1 MENYLY
7 FRSDSTVG
15 NDDDETAG
23 STVYP
28 VSAFRGMVSGTATA
42 LGVVADDADAF
53 SMFFTPKG
61 HIAAGGAADT
71 DDAAA
76 DNVDVVVVA
85 ITTDNNQK
93 AVMKSLVH
101 AMNGSVNGLQQGFI
115 EVFDAVTGT
124 KVDSDIE
131 GVTIVHTV
139 AAD

>member
-7 FRSDSTVG
+7 FRSGAASA
-15 NDDDETAG
+15 DDDETNG
-23 STVYP
+23 STMYP
-28 VSAFRGMVSGTATA
+28 ASSFRGMVSGTATA
-42 LGVVADDADAF
+42 LGVVTDDADAF

-61 HIAAGGAADT
+61 QTGGHGDADG
-71 DDAAA
+71 ASG

-93 AVMKSLVH
+93 AVMKSIVAALN
-101 AMNGSVNGLQQGFI
+101 ANPGDGFVEI
-115 EVFDAVTGT
+115 FDAETGY
-124 KVDSDIE
+124 KVNSDIE

>member
-1 MENYLY
+1 MQNYLY

-23 STVYP
+23 STIYP
-28 VSAFRGMVSGTATA
+28 VSSFRGCVAGTSTA
-42 LGVVADDADAF
+42 LGVVTDDPDAL
-53 SMFFTPKG
+53 SLYFTPKG
-61 HIAAGGAADT
+61 QTGGHGDADG
-71 DDAAA
+71 ASG

-93 AVMKSLVH
+93 AVMKSIIQAINAGPH
-101 AMNGSVNGLQQGFI
+101 SDGFTEI
-115 EVFDAVTGT
+115 FDAVTGY

>member
-7 FRSDSTVG
+7 FRSNATLA

-28 VSAFRGMVSGTATA
+28 VSSFRGCVSGTATA

-61 HIAAGGAADT
+61 QTGGHGDADG
-71 DDAAA
+71 ASG

-93 AVMKSLVH
+93 AVMKSVLQ

-115 EVFDAVTGT
+115 EIFDAVTGY
-124 KVDSDIE
+124 KVNSDIE